1 MADGE
6 GQGDAAEADSA
17 CRIAENHHALAVP
30 AVDESPGGQA
40 ENEVG
45 ECTGSPNKTGL
56 GGRVREG
63 QDEKGEGDVR
73 DLRSNRGDDLAA
85 P

>member
-1 MADGE
+1 MPNGE
-6 GQGDAAEADSA
+6 SQGNAAEADST

-45 ECTGSPNKTGL
+45 ECTGSPDKTGL
-56 GGRVREG
+56 GG
-63 QDEKGEGDVR
+63 
-73 DLRSNRGDDLAA
+73 
-85 P
+85 